1 MVTLKGIAYRSG
13 NIEFGRQENEWAFA
27 RIDSELRSGQEDRIR
42 LNPSLAP
49 VELRTFSNQPEHQI
63 PWLANF
69 QRTIQS
75 AEAIYLQKHEG
86 YLRFRRAIHPAGK
99 NRRYI
104 TLSGQEE
111 VDSFAR
117 EFWRNIRYFF
127 ATRRDIVRCDISR
140 LITRKPALA
149 YDTRPLE
156 VKARLEVGTSG
167 EPLVTF
173 DASGGNTVVQLV
185 EWRSTVKEGEKGKF
199 LPEEHHIE
207 LSVNQVC
214 QPFTF
219 LEELREDF
227 GNYSYSFADMKL
239 KKSFEIL
246 VRKKLLCVENPE
258 KAR

>member
-13 NIEFGRQENEWAFA
+13 NVEFGRQENEWAFA
-27 RIDSELRSGQEDRIR
+27 RIDSELKSGQEDRIR
-42 LNPSLAP
+42 LNPALAP
-49 VELRTFSNQPEHQI
+49 VELRTCSNQPEHQL
-63 PWLANF
+63 PWLASF

-111 VDSFAR
+111 VDAFAR
-117 EFWRNIRYFF
+117 EFWRKIRYFF

-140 LITRKPALA
+140 LITMKPAFP
-149 YDTRPLE
+149 DETRPLE
-156 VKARLEVGTSG
+156 VKARLEVGSPD
-167 EPLVTF
+167 EPHVTF

-185 EWRSTVKEGEKGKF
+185 EWRSTVKEGEKGRF
-199 LPEEHHIE
+199 YPEEHHIE
-207 LSVNQVC
+207 LTVNQVH

-227 GNYSYSFADMKL
+227 GNYSYSFADKSL
-239 KKSFEIL
+239 RKSFEVL
-246 VRKKLLCVENPE
+246 VRKKLLSLENAE